1 MQHIEK
7 ERNSWF
13 KLFIILLF
21 ISGYGLLNVMGSGDS
36 VAINLKDQQMIDF
49 LKILQAISVIIMFIL
64 PAVLFAVLWT
74 RSRIHYLGIT
84 TRPTL
89 KTMLIGGIGMIMAL
103 PFINGLA
110 ELNQNMHLP
119 ASLHHVES
127 WMKTSE
133 DKLTELTQAFTQG
146 TTTGILFTNLFVV
159 AFLAAISEELF
170 FRSILQKVLIE
181 CFKNKH
187 VGVWIGAVLF
197 SAFHMQF
204 YGFLPRMMMGA
215 YLGYLFLWSGSI
227 WPGVFAHFLNNGLA
241 VYVTWLINRH
251 VITAEVEKVGVAPDQ
266 WMYVVISA
274 IMVFISLLLIYRS
287 EKNKPANYSS
297 F

>member
-7 ERNSWF
+7 ERNSWL

-21 ISGYGLLNVMGSGDS
+21 ILGYGLLNIVGSADS

-64 PAVLFAVLWT
+64 PAVLFALLWT
-74 RSRIHYLGIT
+74 QSRIHYLGIT
-84 TRPTL
+84 AKPSL
-89 KTMLIGGIGMIMAL
+89 KTMLIAGGGMIMAL

-110 ELNQNMHLP
+110 ELNQHMHLP
-119 ASLHHVES
+119 ASLHAIEI

-133 DKLTELTQAFTQG
+133 EKLTELTQAFTQG
-146 TTTGILFTNLFVV
+146 TTTGILLTNLFVI

-181 CFKNKH
+181 CFRNRH
-187 VGVWIGAVLF
+187 VGVWVGAVLF

-204 YGFLPRMMMGA
+204 YGFLPRVMMGA

-227 WPGVFAHFLNNGLA
+227 WPSVFAHFLNNGLA
-241 VYVTWLINRH
+241 VYVAWLMNRH
-251 VITAEVEKVGVAPDQ
+251 VITAEVDKVGVAPDQ
-266 WMYVVISA
+266 WIYVVISA
-274 IMVFISLLLIYRS
+274 IMVSISLFVIYRS
-287 EKNKPANYSS
+287 EKNKPTDVVI
-297 F
+297 